1 MKISFIKLVKQIVVV
16 SFLSCLIVSCV
27 PQKRI
32 KYLQQ
37 SELSDTTSVFQN
49 ERGIAYLI
57 QPGDNLYIKVMS
69 MDEKTSN
76 LFNVASSIYQNYTSD
91 ASIYLNSYTVNEQG
105 YIEFPLA
112 GSVSVKN
119 MTVEHVKEK
128 IQQILDE
135 YLKETVLIVKL
146 VNFNITVLGEV
157 KRPGQYKIY
166 QSEINIFEA
175 ISMAGDLTDFSKR
188 NNVKIIRQTKNGS
201 EIITVDLE
209 QASIL
214 SSDYYYMRPN
224 DIVYV
229 EPLKIKQFGFAAFPY
244 ATIFSGISTILLL
257 INYFK

>member
-1 MKISFIKLVKQIVVV
+1 MKSWKFIFIIL
-16 SFLSCLIVSCV
+16 FLSCLITSCV

-37 SELSDTTSVFQN
+37 AESSENTNTFLN
-49 ERGIAYLI
+49 ERGTTYLI
-57 QPGDNLYIKVMS
+57 QSGDNLYIKVMS
-69 MDEKTSN
+69 LDEKTSN
-76 LFNVASSIYQNYTSD
+76 VFNAVSSANAYQTYTSD
-91 ASIYLNSYTVNEQG
+91 ASIYLSSYTVNEFG

-112 GSVSVKN
+112 GQVLVKN
-119 MTVEHVKEK
+119 LTVEQVKEN
-128 IQQILDE
+128 IQGILDE

-157 KRPGQYKIY
+157 RKPGQYKIY

-188 NNVKIIRQTKNGS
+188 NNVKIIRQTKTGS
-201 EIITVDLE
+201 EVITLDLE

-214 SSDYYYMRPN
+214 SSNYYYMRPN
-224 DIVYV
+224 DIIYV
-229 EPLKIKQFGFAAFPY
+229 EPLKIKQFGFTEFPY
-244 ATIFSGISTILLL
+244 ATIFSGISTVLLL

>member
-1 MKISFIKLVKQIVVV
+1 MKTSFIKSLKHIFVVL
-16 SFLSCLIVSCV
+16 FLSCLIASCV

-37 SELSDTTSVFQN
+37 PESSDTTNVFQN
-49 ERGIAYLI
+49 ERGATYLI
-57 QPGDNLYIKVMS
+57 QSGDNLYIKVMS
-69 MDEKTSN
+69 LDEKTSN
-76 LFNVASSIYQNYTSD
+76 LFNVSSNSYQTFTND
-91 ASIYLNSYTVNEQG
+91 ASIYLNSYTVNEHG

-112 GSVSVKN
+112 GQIFVKN
-119 MTVEHVKEK
+119 LTVEQIKEK
-128 IQQILDE
+128 IQEILDE

-146 VNFNITVLGEV
+146 VNFNITILGEV
-157 KRPGQYKIY
+157 KKPGQYKIY

-188 NNVKIIRQTKNGS
+188 NNIRIIRQTKTGS
-201 EIITVDLE
+201 EIVTIDLE

-224 DIVYV
+224 DIIYV
-229 EPLKIKQFGFAAFPY
+229 EPLKIKQFGFSAFPY
-244 ATIFSGISTILLL
+244 ATIFSAISTVLLL